1 MTKKEIDLLTGRGP
15 KPTPRMNSISAQLT
29 LREAHAQRGHWENV
43 IERIWRDAAKAEIV
57 FLLKK
62 GKMHQTACKIV
73 SVGWFDRV
81 EIRRLDNGKTYSI
94 HPSFLKWPNS
104 EGESRAASARTLH
117 PLVGSL
123 NQEE

>member
-15 KPTPRMNSISAQLT
+15 KPTPRMNIISAQLT

-81 EIRRLDNGKTYSI
+81 EIKRLDNGKTYSI
-94 HPSFLKWPNS
+94 HPSFLKWTNA
-104 EGESRAASARTLH
+104 EGPGYAAKRGNPD
-117 PLVGSL
+117 PLVGSSGA
-123 NQEE
+123 

>member
-1 MTKKEIDLLTGRGP
+1 
-15 KPTPRMNSISAQLT
+15 MNIESAQLT
-29 LREAHAQRGHWENV
+29 LSEAQKQRGHWENV
-43 IERIWRDAAKAEIV
+43 VEQIWRDAAKAEIV

-94 HPSFLKWPNS
+94 HPSFLKWPKPCLMRGRPAPV
-104 EGESRAASARTLH
+104 EDRTGD
-117 PLVGSL
+117 VRDG
-123 NQEE
+123 

>member
-1 MTKKEIDLLTGRGP
+1 MTKKEIDLLTGRVP
-15 KPTPRMNSISAQLT
+15 KATPYYMNIEAAQLT
-29 LREAHAQRGHWENV
+29 LRQAMREMGVWENV
-43 IERIWRDAAKAEIV
+43 AERIWRDAAKAEIV

-94 HPSFLKWPNS
+94 HPSFLKWPNIR
-104 EGESRAASARTLH
+104 GESL
-117 PLVGSL
+117 PPQGDPK
-123 NQEE
+123 